1 MPSDLFEKHTEV
13 AAAEEGTP
21 MRFCDQDIRGIG
33 DVVEIMR
40 QEIVPDTLEDID
52 LEVAKPA
59 IENTSMWAT
68 AA

>member
-1 MPSDLFEKHTEV
+1 
-13 AAAEEGTP
+13 